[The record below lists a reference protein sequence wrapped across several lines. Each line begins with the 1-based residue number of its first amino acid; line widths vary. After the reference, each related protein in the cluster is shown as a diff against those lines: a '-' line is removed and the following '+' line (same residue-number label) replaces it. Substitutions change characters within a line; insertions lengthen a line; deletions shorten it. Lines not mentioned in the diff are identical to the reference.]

1 MSSLPPVTH
10 LQFLVLDA
18 LDGRERA
25 GRDLRALLAAH
36 SVKNSAPAFYQ
47 MMGRLEDAGLIEG
60 RYDQR
65 VVAGQHLKER
75 SYRITRAGIRAAADT
90 RAFYAKPLAS
100 ARLASKA
107 SRG

>member
-1 MSSLPPVTH
+1 MSTLPPVTH

-18 LDGRERA
+18 LDGGERA

-36 SVKNSAPAFYQ
+36 RVKNSAPAFYQ
-47 MMGRLEDAGLIEG
+47 MMGRLEDAGLVDG

-75 SYRITRAGIRAAADT
+75 SYRITRAGARAVADT
-90 RAFYAKPLAS
+90 RAFYARPLPS
-100 ARLASKA
+100 ARLAAKG

>member
-1 MSSLPPVTH
+1 MSTLPPVTH

-36 SVKNSAPAFYQ
+36 DVKNSAPAFYQ
-47 MMGRLEDAGLIEG
+47 MMGRLEDAGLVEG

-75 SYRITRAGIRAAADT
+75 SYRITRAGTRAVSDT
-90 RAFYAKPLAS
+90 RAFYARPVAS
-100 ARLASKA
+100 ARLVSKG

>member
-1 MSSLPPVTH
+1 MSNLPPVTH
-10 LQFLVLDA
+10 LQYLVLDA
-18 LDGRERA
+18 LDGAERS

-36 SVKNSAPAFYQ
+36 GVKNSAPAFYQ
-47 MMGRLEDAGLIEG
+47 MMGRLEDAGLVEG

-75 SYRITRAGIRAAADT
+75 SYRLTRDGMRAVSDT
-90 RAFYAKPLAS
+90 RAFYARPIAS
-100 ARLASKA
+100 ARLASKG